1 LATEEREMIK
11 ILILVIE
18 DEPDFSELLKMRL
31 ESNGFSVVAAMDGY
45 QGIQLAHAEKPDLI
59 ILDLMLPAGD
69 GASVLEKLKL
79 SADTRH
85 IPIVVL
91 TGMINE
97 EYKQKVIAKG
107 VEAYLQKP
115 CDSGV
120 LLNTIKEI
128 LKK

>member
-1 LATEEREMIK
+1 MIK

-31 ESNGFSVVAAMDGY
+31 ESNGFSVVTAMDGY
-45 QGIQLAHAEKPDLI
+45 QGIQLAHAKKPNLI

-79 SADTRH
+79 SGDTQY

-97 EYKQKVIAKG
+97 EYKRKVIAKG
-107 VEAYLQKP
+107 VDAYLQKP
-115 CDSGV
+115 CDADV
-120 LLNTIKEI
+120 LINTINEV